1 MKIGAL
7 CSFTMKNNYLL
18 AFSSAVLLWIAW
30 PPIPFTAPLLW
41 IAFVPLLLAIEN
53 IIRSD
58 SPKKGKKLFMVSG
71 CTALIWNTASIYW
84 VYNSIAQVMP
94 AYAAI
99 PISLIPFGLGALLM
113 TLSFWG
119 YYQIRKKHG
128 IFLSLL
134 ALVGFWISYEYL
146 HQSWDLAFP
155 WMTLGNGF
163 ASTHQLIQWYEYTG
177 VYGGTVWIWGAN
189 ALVFLGLLSIKD
201 KFPKAQTIKFFSITA
216 LWILIPSIISFIIY
230 TNYEER
236 INPSEVVVVQPN
248 IEPYGKFGHITPEEQ
263 IETLVRLSEKAGK
276 ANTEFF
282 IWPETAIADR
292 FGYDEEEFRGHP
304 VFYRI
309 QDFIYNYK
317 NASLVSG
324 IESYRIYP
332 EQLTITAREWNGLFY
347 DHFNAVV
354 LTENSPKLQF
364 YHKSKLVPGVEKLPF
379 GSALSFMKPLFKA
392 FGGTTGGYGSQDHAS
407 VLYAQSGIGV
417 APVVCYESIWGNY
430 VTEYIKEGAQF
441 IAIVTNDGWW
451 GNTSGKDQ
459 HFDYAKLRAIETR
472 RWVARAAN
480 TGISG
485 FIDQKGDVI
494 QRTEWWVEDS
504 KSQEINL
511 NEELTFYVRSGDL
524 IAYLFILMGMVIVI
538 SVFFSAKRKKIN

>member
-1 MKIGAL
+1 
-7 CSFTMKNNYLL
+7 MKNNYLL
-18 AFSSAVLLWIAW
+18 AVLSAVLLWLAW
-30 PPIPFTAPLLW
+30 PPIPYSSPILW
-41 IAFVPLLLAIEN
+41 VAFVPVLLALEN
-53 IIRSD
+53 VIRSD
-58 SPKKGKKLFMVSG
+58 ANKKGKKVLLVSG
-71 CTALIWNTASIYW
+71 LMALIWNTASIYW

-94 AYAAI
+94 VYAAI

-113 TLSFWG
+113 ALSFWG
-119 YYQIRKKHG
+119 YYQLRKKHNIYIALIG
-128 IFLSLL
+128 LSGL
-134 ALVGFWISYEYL
+134 WISYEYL

-163 ASTHQLIQWYEYTG
+163 ASTHQLVQWYEYTG

-189 ALVFLGLLSIKD
+189 ILTFLGVLSVRDGFGKAYALRFFGLL
-201 KFPKAQTIKFFSITA
+201 AG
-216 LWILIPSIISFIIY
+216 WILIPTVISLLRY
-230 TNYEER
+230 SSYEEH
-236 INPSEVVVVQPN
+236 ISPTEVVVVQPN
-248 IEPYGKFGHITPEEQ
+248 IEPYGKFGYITPEEQ
-263 IETLVRLSEKAGK
+263 IETLIRLSEQAGHV
-276 ANTEFF
+276 NTEFF

-292 FGYDEEEFRGHP
+292 FGYDEELFRSHP
-304 VFYRI
+304 IFERL
-309 QDFIYNYK
+309 QDFLYNYK
-317 NASLVSG
+317 NGSLVSG
-324 IESYRIYP
+324 IESYQTYQEP
-332 EQLTITAREWNGLFY
+332 LTFTAREWNGLYY

-379 GSALSFMKPLFKA
+379 GSALTFMKPLFSA
-392 FGGTTGGYGSQDHAS
+392 FGGTTGGYGSQDEAS

-430 VTEYIKEGAQF
+430 VTQYVKQGAQF

-485 FIDQKGDVI
+485 FIDQKGDVV
-494 QRTEWWVEDS
+494 QSTEWWVEDS
-504 KSQEINL
+504 LNQEINL
-511 NEELTFYVRSGDL
+511 NEQLTFYVRSGDL
-524 IAYLFILMGMVIVI
+524 MAYLFIGIAGILVI
-538 SVFFSAKRKKIN
+538 SLFFSTNRPK